1 MTKGRIEKKWLVFSL
16 FEKEKTFRLTYKEEK
31 LPTKILQ
38 FVIFLGVFLSFY
50 QFIFNRNLWLDEAML
65 ALNIISKSFTE
76 LLQPLASNQVAPIGF
91 LFIEKFFAI
100 TFSNS
105 DYSFRIFPLLSFY
118 LSIPFFYLLSKQFTK
133 NTFFAYAA
141 TALFS
146 INLMLLYYSTE
157 VKQYSTDV
165 LVSIVILYTTLNLN
179 SRSSKSLALYVIV
192 GMISIWF
199 SNTAV
204 IILFVCGLYSIYNEY
219 IKKRNWIIILPIICW
234 LISFVIYYLLFVLNH
249 PTLEMMT
256 NYWERFFLP
265 LNPFSK
271 EFYYFLYGTVKDAT
285 SISIPNRSLWL
296 FPLTVSFIGIVYLIK
311 EKKFVTLYFLFF
323 PILVHLLIS
332 GLELYPFRGRFI
344 LYLYPLMILIY
355 IGLYYTWELIRNK
368 FFKLSI
374 YFLLI
379 PIIINLYP
387 LLKVFPIEKEE
398 INESLTF
405 LTNNIEEED
414 RIYVFR
420 FSVPTFTYYQRKK
433 LSLVNNEVIFN
444 KHWENWESYYSEII
458 RLKDTLWWSSSNA
471 NKYRNEVIYGKYWE
485 NSESYYRE
493 IIKLK
498 GNLWLL
504 SSNANWH
511 AEKYVINSL
520 KEIGYS
526 IQLEKHYP
534 GSSIYKVT
542 DNNLR

>member
-1 MTKGRIEKKWLVFSL
+1 MRLTS
-16 FEKEKTFRLTYKEEK
+16 EKEN
-31 LPTKILQ
+31 LPIKILQ
-38 FVIFLGVFLSFY
+38 LIIFLGILLSFY
-50 QFIFNRNLWLDEAML
+50 QFVFNRNLWLDEAML

-76 LLQPLASNQVAPIGF
+76 LLQPLASAQVAPIGF
-91 LFIEKFFAI
+91 LFIEKLFAI
-100 TFSNS
+100 TFSYS

-146 INLMLLYYSTE
+146 INLMLLYYSSE
-157 VKQYSTDV
+157 AKQYSTDV
-165 LVSIVILYTTLNLN
+165 LVSIIILYASLNLN
-179 SRSSKSLALYVIV
+179 SQSKKSLALYAII
-192 GMISIWF
+192 GIISIWF

-204 IILFVCGLYSIYNEY
+204 IILFVCGLYSIYSELL
-219 IKKRNWIIILPIICW
+219 KKGNRIVILPIISW
-234 LISFVIYYLLFVLNH
+234 VISFVIYYLLFVHNH
-249 PTLEMMT
+249 PTREMMT
-256 NYWERFFLP
+256 NDWERFFLP

-271 EFYYFLYGTVKDAT
+271 EFYHFLYGTVKDAA
-285 SISIPNRSLWL
+285 SISIPNRSLRL
-296 FPLTVSFIGIVYLIK
+296 FPITVSFIGIVYLIK
-311 EKKFVTLYFLFF
+311 EKKFATLYFLFF
-323 PILVHLLIS
+323 PIMVHLLIS
-332 GLELYPFRGRFI
+332 GLELYPFRGRFT
-344 LYLYPLMILIY
+344 LYLYPQMILIY
-355 IGLYYTWELIRNK
+355 IIGLYYTWKLVRNK

-379 PIIINLYP
+379 PIIINVYP

-398 INESLTF
+398 INKSLTF

-444 KHWENWESYYSEII
+444 KHCDTWENYYSEII
-458 RLKDTLWWSSSNA
+458 RLEDTLWWSSSNA

-504 SSNANWH
+504 YSDANGLD
-511 AEKYVINSL
+511 AKYVINSL
-520 KEIGYS
+520 KESGYS
-526 IQLEKHYP
+526 IQLERHYP

-542 DNNLR
+542 ANSQKKSE